1 MKIMLCYDG
10 SEEAKRALKLAQIHA
25 KAFAGKIFAITAMKS
40 TPELELKEIEQAE
53 RLLLDVEK
61 DCNGKQIDCETLA
74 LVHDLATGESLVQY
88 AKDKKMEELVIGIRK
103 TSKVGKI
110 LFGST
115 AQYVILESE
124 CPVATIK

>member
-10 SEEAKRALKLAQIHA
+10 SEEAKQALKLAQMHA

-40 TPELELKEIEQAE
+40 TPELELKEIEKAE
-53 RLLLDVEK
+53 RLLRDVEK
-61 DCNGKQIDCETLA
+61 DCKGKQIDCKTLA
-74 LVHDLATGESLVQY
+74 LVQDLEIGESLVQY
-88 AKDKKMEELVIGIRK
+88 AKDNNMEEVVIGIRK

>member
-10 SEEAKRALKLAQIHA
+10 SEEAKRALKLAQVHA

-40 TPELELKEIEQAE
+40 TPELELKKIEQAE
-53 RLLLDVEK
+53 RVLRDAEK
-61 DCNGKQIDCETLA
+61 DCKGKQIDCKTLA
-74 LVHDLATGESLVQY
+74 LVQDLEIGESLVRY
-88 AKDKKMEELVIGIRK
+88 AKNNNMEEMVIGIRK

>member
-40 TPELELKEIEQAE
+40 TPELELKEIEKAE
-53 RLLLDVEK
+53 RLLRDVEK
-61 DCNGKQIDCETLA
+61 DCKGKQIDCETLA
-74 LVHDLATGESLVQY
+74 LVQDLEIGESLVQH
-88 AKDKKMEELVIGIRK
+88 AKDNNMEEVVIGIRK